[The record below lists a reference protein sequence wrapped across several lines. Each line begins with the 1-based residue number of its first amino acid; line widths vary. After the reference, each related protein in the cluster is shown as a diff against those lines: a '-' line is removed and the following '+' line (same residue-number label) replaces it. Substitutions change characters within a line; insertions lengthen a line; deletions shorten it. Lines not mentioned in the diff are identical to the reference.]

1 MEREASEEESFKKKS
16 AIFLHYFRIIDGG
29 GDIEKL
35 LSDHI
40 EPAILHF

>member
-29 GDIEKL
+29 GDIEEL